1 VTVRRRGCF
10 SLSLSR
16 CSFEVNLVI
25 AGEVIVIGA
34 FGITAVNAR
43 MRALLGVTVS
53 ALAGTAVSAVVYVI
67 DSYMP
72 SGILGWY

>member
-1 VTVRRRGCF
+1 
-10 SLSLSR
+10 
-16 CSFEVNLVI
+16 
-25 AGEVIVIGA
+25 VIGA
-34 FGITAVNAR
+34 FGITAANAR
-43 MRALLGVTVS
+43 LLDVMVS